1 MTPKPGVPEAG
12 AIAMRLQG
20 NVAQILLVHANAPR
34 REWILPK
41 GHLEPGETAAAAAQR
56 ELAEEAGVE
65 GQVIQF
71 IGTLDFAARRGRV
84 RVDYF
89 LLAARGTSGPGEPN
103 RDPTWFDFDE
113 ALKVLIYEDT
123 RALLA
128 KAREIYVRSLA

>member
-1 MTPKPGVPEAG
+1 MTTDRVVPEAG
-12 AIAMRLQG
+12 AIAMRLQS
-20 NVAQILLVHANAPR
+20 NVPQVLLVHANTPQ

-41 GHLEPGETAAAAAQR
+41 GHLEAGETAAAAAQR

-65 GQVIQF
+65 GQVIQLV
-71 IGTLDFAARRGRV
+71 GTLEFAARARRL

-89 LLAARGTSGPGEPN
+89 LLAAGGTSGPGEAD

-113 ALKVLIYEDT
+113 AMKVLIYEDT